1 MSKIID
7 STGKGAAIAESEN
20 DSNLSTFAGKNQSI
34 TATTHTIDV
43 NDQGEVIEYINAAA
57 VAVTLPEI
65 STVTGANIHTDDFTV
80 TLKNIGVTTVTITCG
95 GSDTF
100 DDGDTVKRLYS
111 NDTITIQT
119 DNALTG
125 WNVLSDYISSTGR
138 SVVGDNTSTTL
149 AITTGL
155 GGKRYKIE
163 GELDANAGTPGQ
175 FYIEINGDTTSTNYF
190 QDTPSTSGA
199 NSNVFGFVTD
209 STGYLSLQG
218 EIYTDDND
226 RLFMFIDTIS
236 RTTSASTPVMNRFMF
251 HLIGTQTA
259 INQIAFK
266 EVSSGGNFNTTAYIR
281 MIKVK

>member
-1 MSKIID
+1 MTAII
-7 STGKGAAIAESEN
+7 TRAGKGSALTHSEMDANFDSLSGINEAQTGVTYTVVAA
-20 DSNLSTFAGKNQSI
+20 
-34 TATTHTIDV
+34 
-43 NDQGEVIEYINAAA
+43 DQNRVIELNNASN
-57 VAVTLPEI
+57 VAVTLTQI
-65 STVTGANIHTDDFTV
+65 STIIAAIDSSDFVV
-80 TLKNIGVTTVTITCG
+80 TLKNIGVGTVTITPTT
-95 GSDTF
+95 DTF
-100 DDGDTVKRLYS
+100 DDGDTVKRLYTDDS
-111 NDTITIQT
+111 ITLQT
-119 DNALTG
+119 DSALTS

-175 FYIEINGDTTSTNYF
+175 FDIEINGDTTSANYF

-209 STGYLSLQG
+209 STGYLSFQG

-226 RLFMFIDTIS
+226 RLFMFIDAIS
-236 RTTSASTPVMNRFMF
+236 RTASASTPVMNRFMF

-281 MIKVK
+281 MIKAK